1 MRSLESPKVH
11 LPWLGILFVKEFR
24 NLVAGRAFWL
34 LLLLVCPLVGY
45 SYIQAVGLYGEASRS
60 AAQLPEVARNLSPLD
75 GILVP
80 TFGALYLANTF
91 LFPFVA
97 IRSIAHEKETGSL
110 KLLLQVRPSFG
121 AVLGAKIAALAGAWV
136 LVAAPALS
144 AVVLWMLAGGHVHL
158 PELANL
164 LLGHWLYG
172 AVVLGFALVA
182 AALAESSAT
191 AAIITLA
198 VTLGFW
204 VLDFAAAGDSGI
216 LKSIA
221 SLSPTALLRGFELG
235 IFSLGSA
242 FAAMTATLG
251 LAIIAGI
258 LINLKRTAGRKLTLT
273 ATVLTSAALLLAGA
287 AQLHVFADT
296 SQDHRNSFSPADA
309 KTLSGLKH
317 RLTVVVRLAPEDPR
331 YIDFERNILGKLQR
345 TVPDVKIVLE
355 SQSRTGALEEASE
368 KYGTILYEYGGARS
382 ESRSTGTGEIL
393 PLIYGLAQVTR
404 KEMQPDLPFP
414 GYPLDAG
421 TRTAEVWFYG
431 ALPLLILAAWIT
443 SQGRVSFSLARRGVR
458 SADTHSLTQERNA
471 KGDLT

>member
-1 MRSLESPKVH
+1 LH
-11 LPWLGILFVKEFR
+11 LPDSHKIHRPWLGTLFAKEIR
-24 NLVAGRAFWL
+24 DLMAGRAFWL
-34 LLLLVCPLVGY
+34 LLLLVCLLVGY

-60 AAQLPEVARNLSPLD
+60 AGQLPEVARNLSPLD

-97 IRSIAHEKETGSL
+97 IRSITHEKETGSL
-110 KLLLQVRPSFG
+110 KLLLQVPPSFG

-144 AVVLWMLAGGHVHL
+144 AVALWMMAGGHIHL

-182 AALAESSAT
+182 AALAESGAT

-198 VTLGFW
+198 ATLGFW

-221 SLSPTALLRGFELG
+221 SLSPTALLRGFERG

-242 FAAMTATLG
+242 LAAMTAALG
-251 LAIIAGI
+251 LAVIAGI
-258 LINLKRTAGRKLTLT
+258 LIDLKQNAVRKLTLT

-296 SQDHRNSFSPADA
+296 SQDRRNSFSPADA
-309 KTLSGLKH
+309 ETLSGLKQG
-317 RLTVVVRLAPEDPR
+317 LTVVVRLAPEDPR

-345 TVPDVKIVLE
+345 TLPNVKILLE
-355 SQSRTGALEEASE
+355 SQSRTGALEEAYE
-368 KYGTILYEYGGARS
+368 KYGTILYEYGGRQS
-382 ESRSTGTGEIL
+382 ESRSTGVGEIL
-393 PLIYGLAQVTR
+393 PLIYSLAQVTR
-404 KEMQPDLPFP
+404 KVTPPDPPYP
-414 GYPLDAG
+414 GYPLEAG
-421 TRTAEVWFYG
+421 ARIAEVWFYG
-431 ALPLLILAAWIT
+431 VLPLLILAAWIT
-443 SQGRVSFSLARRGVR
+443 SQGGVSFAHARRGVR
-458 SADTHSLTQERNA
+458 NADNSFLDEGKNA

>member
-1 MRSLESPKVH
+1 LRSLESHKVH
-11 LPWLGILFVKEFR
+11 PPWFGILFVKEFR

-221 SLSPTALLRGFELG
+221 SLSPTALLRGFERG

-242 FAAMTATLG
+242 FAAMTAAIG

-273 ATVLTSAALLLAGA
+273 ATVLTSAALLLTGA

-368 KYGTILYEYGGARS
+368 KYGTILYEYGGRRS

-431 ALPLLILAAWIT
+431 VLPLLILAAWIT
-443 SQGRVSFSLARRGVR
+443 SQGRVSFSIARRGVR
-458 SADTHSLTQERNA
+458 SADTQSLTQERNA
-471 KGDLT
+471 KGDPT

>member
-1 MRSLESPKVH
+1 MRSLESYRVH
-11 LPWLGILFVKEFR
+11 PSWLGTLFAKEFR
-24 NLVAGRAFWL
+24 NLLAGRAFWL

-45 SYIQAVGLYGEASRS
+45 SYIQAVSLYAEASRS
-60 AAQLPEVARNLSPLD
+60 AEQLPQVARNLSPLD
-75 GILVP
+75 GILIP

-110 KLLLQVRPSFG
+110 KLLLQVQPSVG
-121 AVLGAKIAALAGAWV
+121 EVLGTKIAALAGAWV
-136 LVAAPALS
+136 LVAAPASS
-144 AVVLWMLAGGHVHL
+144 AVVLWLLAGGHIHL

-191 AAIITLA
+191 AAIITLSA
-198 VTLGFW
+198 TLGFW

-221 SLSPTALLRGFELG
+221 SLSPTALLRGFERG
-235 IFSLGSA
+235 VFSLGTTL
-242 FAAMTATLG
+242 AAMTAALG
-251 LAIIAGI
+251 LAVIAGI
-258 LINLKRTAGRKLTLT
+258 LIDLKRTAVSKLTLIV
-273 ATVLTSAALLLAGA
+273 TVLTSAVLLLAGA

-296 SQDHRNSFSPADA
+296 SQDRRNSFSPADVE
-309 KTLSGLKH
+309 TLSGLKQ

-331 YIDFERNILGKLQR
+331 YIDFERNILSKLQR
-345 TVPDVKIVLE
+345 TVPDLKVVLE

-368 KYGTILYEYGGARS
+368 KYGTILYEYGGKRS
-382 ESRSTGTGEIL
+382 ERRSTGAGEIL
-393 PLIYGLAQVTR
+393 PLIYGLAQVTP
-404 KEMQPDLPFP
+404 KVTPPDAPYP
-414 GYPLDAG
+414 GYPLQAG

-431 ALPLLILAAWIT
+431 VLPLLILGAWIS
-443 SQGRVSFSLARRGVR
+443 SQSRVSFARWRR
-458 SADTHSLTQERNA
+458 SARSAATQNA

>member
-1 MRSLESPKVH
+1 LH
-11 LPWLGILFVKEFR
+11 LPDSHKIHRPWLGTLFAKEIR
-24 NLVAGRAFWL
+24 DLMAGRAFWL
-34 LLLLVCPLVGY
+34 LLPLVCLLVGY

-60 AAQLPEVARNLSPLD
+60 AGQLPEVARNLSPLD

-97 IRSIAHEKETGSL
+97 IRSITHEKETGSL
-110 KLLLQVRPSFG
+110 KLLLQVPPSFG

-144 AVVLWMLAGGHVHL
+144 AVALWMMAGGHIHL

-182 AALAESSAT
+182 AALAESGAT

-198 VTLGFW
+198 ATLGFW

-221 SLSPTALLRGFELG
+221 SLSPTALLRGFERG

-242 FAAMTATLG
+242 LAAMTAALG
-251 LAIIAGI
+251 LAVIAGI
-258 LINLKRTAGRKLTLT
+258 LIDLKQNAVRKLTLT

-296 SQDHRNSFSPADA
+296 SQDRRNSFSPADA
-309 KTLSGLKH
+309 ETLSGLKQG
-317 RLTVVVRLAPEDPR
+317 LTVVVRLAPEDPR

-345 TVPDVKIVLE
+345 TLPNVKILLE
-355 SQSRTGALEEASE
+355 SQSRTGALEEAYE
-368 KYGTILYEYGGARS
+368 KYGTILYEYGGRQS
-382 ESRSTGTGEIL
+382 ESRSTGVGEIL
-393 PLIYGLAQVTR
+393 PLIYSLAQVTR
-404 KEMQPDLPFP
+404 KVTPPDPPYP
-414 GYPLDAG
+414 GYPLEAG
-421 TRTAEVWFYG
+421 ARIAEVWFYG
-431 ALPLLILAAWIT
+431 VLPLLILAAWIT
-443 SQGRVSFSLARRGVR
+443 SQGGVSFAHARRGVR
-458 SADTHSLTQERNA
+458 NADNSFLDEGKNA